1 MCDGQGPTLTLGP
14 RALQRAAGH
23 AWAAVLGQCAGRQ
36 AAGRAVGRG
45 RVALEPLRQRAAL
58 VLLVLLTVGVQLLV
72 AVGASTQRLQGG
84 RGAAARGRGR
94 GVVLPET

>member
-1 MCDGQGPTLTLGP
+1 MNEPACPTLAPGP
-14 RALQRAAGH
+14 RALQGAAGH
-23 AWAAVLGQCAGRQ
+23 ACARRGQPAGRE
-36 AAGRAVGRG
+36 AAG

-58 VLLVLLTVGVQLLV
+58 VLLVLLTEGVQLLI